1 MSIRTTRALVRT
13 LSAVGVAS
21 ALSAGMATAYAAD
34 TVKVGIMMGFTGPI
48 ESLTPPM
55 AAGAEAAFAEA
66 NESGNLLDGTQIESV
81 RADSTCVDAGAATAA
96 AERLVT
102 SDNIVAMVGADCS
115 GVTIATVNNVAVA
128 NGLAMVS
135 PSATSPAL
143 TSIEDGGLF
152 FRTAPSDARQG
163 QVLSDILNDRDV
175 KSVAVTYTNNDYG
188 KGLAD
193 AFESA
198 YVASGGKVEIVAA
211 HEDGKADYTAE
222 VAALSAA
229 GASDLVVL
237 GYVDQGGRGII
248 QASLDTDAFEN
259 YYGGDGMVGNSII
272 EALGDGVEG
281 MVTSLPG
288 IDSPGSQAFP
298 ALMEAAGIE
307 VGPFV
312 PESYDAA
319 ALIILAMQKAG
330 STERGA
336 IAGAILDVANGPG
349 EPILPGEIAKGLKIL
364 AEGGEVDYVGASAV
378 ELSDVGDTA
387 GSYKEQVISGGEYE
401 VVGYR

>member
-1 MSIRTTRALVRT
+1 
-13 LSAVGVAS
+13 
-21 ALSAGMATAYAAD
+21 
-34 TVKVGIMMGFTGPI
+34 
-48 ESLTPPM
+48 
-55 AAGAEAAFAEA
+55 
-66 NESGNLLDGTQIESV
+66 
-81 RADSTCVDAGAATAA
+81 
-96 AERLVT
+96 
-102 SDNIVAMVGADCS
+102 
-115 GVTIATVNNVAVA
+115 
-128 NGLAMVS
+128 
-135 PSATSPAL
+135 
-143 TSIEDGGLF
+143 
-152 FRTAPSDARQG
+152 
-163 QVLSDILNDRDV
+163 
-175 KSVAVTYTNNDYG
+175 
-188 KGLAD
+188 
-193 AFESA
+193 
-198 YVASGGKVEIVAA
+198 
-211 HEDGKADYTAE
+211 
-222 VAALSAA
+222 
-229 GASDLVVL
+229 
-237 GYVDQGGRGII
+237 
-248 QASLDTDAFEN
+248 
-259 YYGGDGMVGNSII
+259 
-272 EALGDGVEG
+272 

-298 ALMEAAGIE
+298 AIMEAAGVE

>member
-1 MSIRTTRALVRT
+1 MSGTSTRALIRT
-13 LSAVGVAS
+13 FSAVAVAS
-21 ALSAGMATAYAAD
+21 ALGAGMSTGYSAD

-66 NESGNLLDGTQIESV
+66 NESGSLLDGTQIEAV

-102 SDNIVAMVGADCS
+102 SDNIVALVGADCS

-143 TSIEDGGLF
+143 TTIEDNGLF

-163 QVLSDILNDRDV
+163 KVLADILSDRGV

-188 KGLAD
+188 KGLSDSFED
-193 AFESA
+193 A
-198 YVASGGKVEIVAA
+198 YTASGGKVEIVAA

-222 VAALSAA
+222 VAALSAS

-237 GYVDQGGRGII
+237 GYVDQGGKGII

-259 YYGGDGMVGNSII
+259 YYGGDGMVGDSII

-298 ALMEAAGIE
+298 ALMEASGIE

-330 STERGA
+330 STDRGA
-336 IAGAILDVANGPG
+336 IAGAILDVANAPG
-349 EPILPGEIAKGLKIL
+349 EEILPGEIAKGLKIL
-364 AEGGEVDYVGASAV
+364 AEGGDVDYVGASAV
-378 ELSDVGDTA
+378 ELSDGGDTA
-387 GSYKEQVISGGEYE
+387 GSYKEQVIEGGKYE

>member
-1 MSIRTTRALVRT
+1 MSSRTTRALVRT

-66 NESGNLLDGTQIESV
+66 NESGSLLDGTQIESV

-163 QVLSDILNDRDV
+163 QVLSDILND
-175 KSVAVTYTNNDYG
+175 
-188 KGLAD
+188 
-193 AFESA
+193 
-198 YVASGGKVEIVAA
+198 
-211 HEDGKADYTAE
+211 
-222 VAALSAA
+222 LS
-229 GASDLVVL
+229 
-237 GYVDQGGRGII
+237 
-248 QASLDTDAFEN
+248 
-259 YYGGDGMVGNSII
+259 
-272 EALGDGVEG
+272 
-281 MVTSLPG
+281 
-288 IDSPGSQAFP
+288 
-298 ALMEAAGIE
+298 
-307 VGPFV
+307 
-312 PESYDAA
+312 
-319 ALIILAMQKAG
+319 LIHI
-330 STERGA
+330 
-336 IAGAILDVANGPG
+336 
-349 EPILPGEIAKGLKIL
+349 
-364 AEGGEVDYVGASAV
+364 
-378 ELSDVGDTA
+378 
-387 GSYKEQVISGGEYE
+387 
-401 VVGYR
+401 